1 MKTAI
6 ALPITLAVTAATSS
20 AGADA
25 SARNRHLS
33 SSSSSSSSE
42 SSSSKSSGSKSSKSS
57 NPLGLATGDV
67 YNWFLGTY
75 VLVDETFIS
84 LLNGDVLPTVP
95 VDPTSESGT
104 LTIER
109 LESTSGLAFQ
119 STYQNS
125 AIRLVSEGVASYNP
139 KFSDEVELYCDHAE
153 FKVPGGPPGWISL
166 ENAAFSD
173 VSTFRYSQ
181 LPKFKDGE
189 YIVSDWF
196 INDFV
201 PNVTQIFP
209 EDAIVEVIG
218 TTVWKKIYD

>member
-25 SARNRHLS
+25 ARNRHLS
-33 SSSSSSSSE
+33 SSSSS
-42 SSSSKSSGSKSSKSS
+42 KSSKSS
-57 NPLGLATGDV
+57 NPLGLVTGGDFD
-67 YNWFLGTY
+67 WILGTY
-75 VLVDETFIS
+75 VPADETFIS
-84 LLNGDVLPTVP
+84 PINGDVLTLPIQAG
-95 VDPTSESGT
+95 SGT

-109 LESTSGLAFQ
+109 LDSTSGLALQ
-119 STYQNS
+119 STYENS

-153 FKVPGGPPGWISL
+153 FAVPGSPGWISF

-173 VSTFRYSQ
+173 VNKQRYSQ

-196 INDFV
+196 INDFI
-201 PNVTQIFP
+201 PNVTQIF
-209 EDAIVEVIG
+209 EDDVIVEVIG
-218 TTVWKKIYD
+218 TTVWKKISD